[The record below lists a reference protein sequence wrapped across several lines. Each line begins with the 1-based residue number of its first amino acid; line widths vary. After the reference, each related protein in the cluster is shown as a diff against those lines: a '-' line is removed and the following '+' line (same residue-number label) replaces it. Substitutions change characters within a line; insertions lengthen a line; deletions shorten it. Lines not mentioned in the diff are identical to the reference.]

1 MPKNGN
7 ITTVQYDVKNLI
19 FAEYNPRE
27 LTQDQHQDL
36 KDSITRFGFVD
47 PLIVNT
53 HKERKNILVGGH
65 QRLKIAKELGYKD
78 VPCVEVDLTPD
89 KEKELNVRLNKNT
102 GQWDWDALANYFDV
116 GELLK
121 WGFSE
126 DELQFTEPDV
136 QGLTEEDDIP
146 EVEESITKQ
155 GDLWILG
162 EHRVLCGDATIKA
175 DVDALM
181 GGEKADMVFT
191 DPPYNVDYEGGG
203 KNNLGKIKNDSMS
216 NVQFENFLDMVFSNY
231 SAVLKGLSPIYVC
244 HGDSK
249 TKPKVAFELSFD
261 KHFNK
266 SSTLIWS
273 KQSAGMGWQDYRVQ
287 HEPILYGWKEGKGT
301 HPFYGD
307 RTKTTIWDIKRDAQA
322 TYVHPTQKPVQLISE
337 ALFNS
342 SKNSDIAIDLF
353 LGSGSTLIACEKTN
367 RKCFGME
374 IDPHYCDVIVKRWE
388 DYTGNKAERF
398 EAANA

>member
-1 MPKNGN
+1 M
-7 ITTVQYDVKNLI
+7 QYDVSNLI

-27 LTQDQHQDL
+27 LTKDQHQDL

-287 HEPILYGWKEGKGT
+287 HEPILY
-301 HPFYGD
+301 
-307 RTKTTIWDIKRDAQA
+307 
-322 TYVHPTQKPVQLISE
+322 
-337 ALFNS
+337 
-342 SKNSDIAIDLF
+342 
-353 LGSGSTLIACEKTN
+353 
-367 RKCFGME
+367 
-374 IDPHYCDVIVKRWE
+374 
-388 DYTGNKAERF
+388 
-398 EAANA
+398 